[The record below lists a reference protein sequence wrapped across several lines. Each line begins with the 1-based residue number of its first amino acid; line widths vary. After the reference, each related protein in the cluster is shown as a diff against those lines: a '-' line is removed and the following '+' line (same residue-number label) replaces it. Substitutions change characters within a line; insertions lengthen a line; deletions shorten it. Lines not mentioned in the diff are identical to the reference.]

1 LKCDVFPQNVSL
13 IKAIENENLKQKDEN
28 VIVKI
33 IETKRDIQSDSSKIK
48 SVIAVIFFSPSLENN
63 IARL

>member
-1 LKCDVFPQNVSL
+1 MYFHKTVSL

-33 IETKRDIQSDSSKIK
+33 IETKNRCSK
-48 SVIAVIFFSPSLENN
+48 
-63 IARL
+63 

>member
-1 LKCDVFPQNVSL
+1 LKCNVLPQNVFL

-33 IETKRDIQSDSSKIK
+33 IETKNRFSK
-48 SVIAVIFFSPSLENN
+48 
-63 IARL
+63 